1 MRRRMRFHFP
11 IVLLAVLVVAP
22 VSAQN
27 SPKRVHPK
35 PIETTVCEILRNPS
49 SFNNKIV
56 RVRGEVSVSFEY
68 SLLGDDG
75 CSDKTIWFALADGSG
90 APGLGAM
97 VNGNGKPGGKNSA
110 GTPIPPISV
119 KLMRD
124 ANFAKFA
131 HYMTVKAEAKPCFDP
146 STQSTPSDCGVE
158 RVTATFTGR
167 IDSVSKAVH
176 EVHLKRKSGE
186 RIDGKGF
193 GHMGMFDA
201 QLVVEQVGE
210 VQAVD
215 SFGRDK
221 P

>member
-1 MRRRMRFHFP
+1 MYGGMRFHFP
-11 IVLLAVLVVAP
+11 IVFLAALVVAP

-27 SPKRVHPK
+27 SSKRIRLK

-49 SFNNKIV
+49 GFNNKLV
-56 RVRGEVSVSFEY
+56 RVRGQVSVSFEY
-68 SLLGDDG
+68 SFLSHEG
-75 CSDKTIWFALADGSG
+75 CSDDAIWFALADGTG
-90 APGLGAM
+90 APGLGAV

-110 GTPIPPISV
+110 GTPIPPLTV
-119 KLMRD
+119 KLIRD
-124 ANFAKFA
+124 SNFEKFE
-131 HYMTVKAEAKPCFDP
+131 HYMTVKAEAKPCFNP
-146 STQSTPSDCGVE
+146 PTQPTPADCGVD

-176 EVHLKRKSGE
+176 EAHLKRKFGE
-186 RIDGKGF
+186 GTDGKGF

-201 QLVVEQVGE
+201 QLVVEQVE
-210 VQAVD
+210 DVQAVD